1 MKILLADDEPSHL
14 QLSKLILMRAG
25 YTVTTCRDGEEV
37 LGRLAVGE
45 RFDCFVIDLVM
56 PYLDGYTL
64 IERLR
69 RSGVQAPILAISAS
83 VFEVNQQR
91 ARESGA
97 NGFLGKPYRRV
108 ELLAAVREVVLAGE
122 PM

>member
-1 MKILLADDEPSHL
+1 LKILLADDEPSHL

-69 RSGVQAPILAISAS
+69 WSGVQAPILAISAS

-97 NGFLGKPYRRV
+97 NGFLAKPYRRV